1 MNSKAFIFLTTLLFA
16 SVLLISSAL
25 ATETSIDEEKLASTE
40 GTNDQVYDEKPRCK
54 CRKCCSYP
62 AKSQVSKAET
72 VPEKSEES
80 NRVDD
85 TKYGGYSGGHG
96 GQGGHGGGGGYGG
109 GHGGGGHG
117 GGRGGGGL

>member
-1 MNSKAFIFLTTLLFA
+1 VYIVTNFFLPIRHAFPFRFFTMIYFNCSFA
-16 SVLLISSAL
+16 KKKKYIQIHFTCPLHA
-25 ATETSIDEEKLASTE
+25 A
-40 GTNDQVYDEKPRCK
+40 
-54 CRKCCSYP
+54 
-62 AKSQVSKAET
+62 
-72 VPEKSEES
+72 EES